1 MQALDKSPTP
11 YSPECNRHENRDQ
24 QAKDKAGGPS
34 SKTPAP
40 RHGNANGLRGNGQ
53 RQPSIEEY
61 RAGAALLA
69 EKETAAVEAAVTT
82 TTTTTTTS
90 AAAAT
95 AGVIE
100 QQPSVTTG
108 LSARAQG
115 KQPALP
121 ERQATA
127 TQAGSSRERE
137 LLEASTS
144 RPETNGARTEN
155 NPPPPETSTAQS
167 VDHIEFNEEEQAAV
181 EASEI
186 TYRHNIARVNSY
198 AAWRPSSMIFHMS
211 LADVARELGV
221 VDSRRL
227 YFNFRGRLGNVPD
240 DFALGDEGRFT
251 SFMYECLRNVTDQY
265 LSPAA
270 RRQGLRYQLYI
281 SDAPIRMLDG

>member
-1 MQALDKSPTP
+1 
-11 YSPECNRHENRDQ
+11 
-24 QAKDKAGGPS
+24 
-34 SKTPAP
+34 
-40 RHGNANGLRGNGQ
+40 
-53 RQPSIEEY
+53 
-61 RAGAALLA
+61 LA
-69 EKETAAVEAAVTT
+69 EKETAAVEAAVTTT

-100 QQPSVTTG
+100 QQPFVTTG

-121 ERQATA
+121 ERQVTA

-270 RRQGLRYQLYI
+270 RRQGLRYRFYI
-281 SDAPIRMLDG
+281 SDAPIQM